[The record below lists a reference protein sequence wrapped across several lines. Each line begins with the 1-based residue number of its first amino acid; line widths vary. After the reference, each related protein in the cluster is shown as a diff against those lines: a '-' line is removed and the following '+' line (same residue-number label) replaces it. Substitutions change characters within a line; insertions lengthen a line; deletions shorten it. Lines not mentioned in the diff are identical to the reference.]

1 MSLVEVGNQIKPVIL
16 SGVASSGKLTLGNLA
31 GALKN
36 WVKLQDQYN
45 CYYMVADLHAITVRQ
60 VPAELRQSTID
71 VLAMFIAVG
80 IDIEKSTLFVQSHV
94 PEHAELTWVLNSITG
109 MGECSRMT
117 QFKDK
122 SAKGTESSNVSLF
135 DYPVLMAADIL
146 LYQANLVPVG
156 DDQKQHLELTRNL
169 ATRFNST
176 YSPTFVIPEPY
187 IPEVG
192 ARIMSLQEPT
202 KKMSKSDDNQN
213 STIFLTDKDEDIK
226 RKIRRAVT
234 DSGTEVTF
242 SKDKPGISNL
252 ITLYSIAK
260 NKTIKEV
267 VEEFNGLTYGDF
279 KPAVADAVADYIA
292 PIRNKFEEIRKDKKH
307 LNEIMK
313 IGAEKARATARKTL
327 RKVYKKVGFLEL
339 EG

>member
-1 MSLVEVGNQIKPVIL
+1 MSLVEVENQKKPVIL
-16 SGVASSGKLTLGNLA
+16 SGVQSSGKLTFGNLA

-36 WVKLQDQYN
+36 WVKLQDKYD

-71 VLAMFIAVG
+71 TLAMFIASG
-80 IDIEKSTLFVQSHV
+80 IDVEKSTLFVQSHV
-94 PEHAELTWVLNSITG
+94 PEHAELTWVLNSLTG

-122 SAKGTESSNVSLF
+122 SANSSESTNVSLF
-135 DYPVLMAADIL
+135 AYPVLMAADIL

-156 DDQKQHLELTRNL
+156 DDQKQHLELTRNI

-176 YSPTFVIPEPY
+176 YSPTFIVPEPY

-192 ARIMSLQEPT
+192 ARIMSLQDPT
-202 KKMSKSDDNQN
+202 KKMSKSDKNQ
-213 STIFLTDKDEDIK
+213 SSVIFLTDKDEEIK

-234 DSGTEVTF
+234 DSGSEITF
-242 SKDKPGISNL
+242 SNDKPGISNL

-260 NKTIKEV
+260 NITIKEV
-267 VEEFNGLTYGDF
+267 VDEFTGQSYGDF

-292 PIRNKFEEIRKDKKH
+292 PIREKFENIRKDKKH

-313 IGAEKARATARKTL
+313 LGAEKARHTARKTL
-327 RKVYKKVGFLEL
+327 RKVYKKVGFIEL
-339 EG
+339 D

>member
-1 MSLVEVGNQIKPVIL
+1 MSLIEVENQNKPVIL
-16 SGVASSGKLTLGNLA
+16 SGVQSSGKLTLGNLA

-36 WVKLQDQYN
+36 WVKLQDQCN

-60 VPAELRQSTID
+60 VAAELRQSTID
-71 VLAMFIAVG
+71 TLAMFIAAG

-94 PEHAELTWVLNSITG
+94 PEHAELAWVLNSMTG

-122 SAKGTESSNVSLF
+122 SAKNNDSTNVGIF
-135 DYPVLMAADIL
+135 AYPILMAADIL

-156 DDQKQHLELTRNL
+156 NDQKQHLELTRNI
-169 ATRFNST
+169 ATRFNSS

-202 KKMSKSDDNQN
+202 KKMSKSDENQN

-234 DSGTEVTF
+234 DSGTEI
-242 SKDKPGISNL
+242 SYSDDKPGISNL

-260 NKTIKEV
+260 GITIKEV
-267 VEEFNGLTYGDF
+267 VTEFNGLSYGDF
-279 KPAVADAVADYIA
+279 KPAVADAVAEYVA
-292 PIRNKFEEIRKDKKH
+292 PIRDKFEEIRKDKKH

-313 IGAEKARATARKTL
+313 IGAEKARLTARKTL

-339 EG
+339 EK